1 MTLQTLEYF
10 IALAEQKSFTDAAGA
25 CFVSQPALSRAI
37 AALEKELDCV
47 LVDRNKRKTVLLTP
61 AGETLLI
68 EARRIMQQMETM
80 KERVQRV
87 DQQTCGEFVIGY
99 INYGH
104 LRDFRM
110 YCHASIDALKAQR
123 MTMTTVYGS
132 MQEICERVTSGEL
145 DCALVPYSCVSS
157 LTNCEVHKAFHTPAS
172 LIVPKEN
179 KWFEKDEIFLEEL
192 HGEKFVMFDPS
203 QLLGVYMGAIRMCE
217 ECGFT
222 PRIASVGQKMGD
234 IVSQVHQHGA
244 IAIGCM
250 SLNYAAADDLKF
262 FPAKSR
268 KKNYESQMAIIT
280 RRNPANPA
288 TVTFLNALQEDY
300 DFIAS
305 SEERHK

>member
-1 MTLQTLEYF
+1 MTLQTLGYF
-10 IALAEQKSFTDAAGA
+10 IALAEQKSFTDAASA

-47 LVDRNKRKTVLLTP
+47 LVDRNKRKTVMLTP

-80 KERVQRV
+80 KKRVQRV
-87 DQQTCGEFVIGY
+87 DQQTRGEFVIGY

-104 LRDFRM
+104 LRDFRV
-110 YCHASIDALKAQR
+110 YCHAAIDALKAQR
-123 MTMTTVYGS
+123 MTLTTVYGS

-157 LTNCEVHKAFHTPAS
+157 LTNCEVYKAFRTPMS

-179 KWFEKDEIFLEEL
+179 KWFAKDEIYLEEL
-192 HGEKFVMFDPS
+192 NGEGFVMFDPS

-222 PRIASVGQKMGD
+222 PRVVGVGHKLGD
-234 IVSQVHQHGA
+234 VVSQVHQHGT
-244 IAIGCM
+244 IAIGSM
-250 SLNYAAADDLKF
+250 SLNYAAAEDLKF
-262 FPAKSR
+262 FSAKSR
-268 KKNYESQMAIIT
+268 EKNYESQMAIIT

-288 TVTFLNALQEDY
+288 VAIFLSALQKNY
-300 DFIAS
+300 DSIAS
-305 SEERHK
+305 SKE